1 MHILD
6 PQQIAHFDLND
17 PLGHFGE
24 EFAKPSRE
32 NGEPWVYLCG
42 NSLGLMPLGV
52 PAALKVETDSWAQRA
67 VEGHF
72 EGVHP

>member
-42 NSLGLMPLGV
+42 NSLGLDALGGTGCLEGGNGFMG
-52 PAALKVETDSWAQRA
+52 AAGGGRS
-67 VEGHF
+67 F
-72 EGVHP
+72 